1 MSSEIASTAGPGDD
15 AAETTRPDIEID
27 DSLIPIFT
35 SSATED
41 DEGSEDDDED
51 AAGEVGENN
60 ASQSV
65 PVIKRKNKSRG
76 IMARGPT
83 ALPKN
88 RGNGFEGAKSLTLK
102 FKKKGLML
110 NDNRVFCGSA
120 YDSRRSDAGETRDL
134 PSVRVMPELLRL

>member
-15 AAETTRPDIEID
+15 VAETTQADTEID

-41 DEGSEDDDED
+41 DEGIEDDDED

-60 ASQSV
+60 ASQPV
-65 PVIKRKNKSRG
+65 PVTKRKNKSRG
-76 IMARGPT
+76 ITARGPT

-88 RGNGFEGAKSLTLK
+88 RGNGFEGEKSLSLS
-102 FKKKGLML
+102 FKKKGSML
-110 NDNRVFCGSA
+110 NDDRVFCGSA
-120 YDSRRSDAGETRDL
+120 YDPRRSDAGETRDL
-134 PSVRVMPELLRL
+134 SS